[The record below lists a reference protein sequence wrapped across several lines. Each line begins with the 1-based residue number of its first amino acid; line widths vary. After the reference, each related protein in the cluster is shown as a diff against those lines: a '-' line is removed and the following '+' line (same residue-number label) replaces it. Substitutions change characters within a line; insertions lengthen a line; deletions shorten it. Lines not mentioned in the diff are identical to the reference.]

1 MGLGQDR
8 LVRIGAIATGVWLL
22 IVLVSSV
29 FGYEDGGRSLAQRLV
44 ALAGVLMPVALI
56 WLAVWI
62 ARALDELRA
71 EAAHLRAQLD
81 LTRAGA
87 DAGVPAM
94 PHSVALSQGAAAA
107 PSVRQAV
114 SAPVQAAA
122 RGGAGSPAAPR
133 PAPASV
139 KSPDSRQAS
148 LGLDTPPTPD
158 LDPYELVAALN
169 FPDGPDDRVAIAA
182 LRKALAHPELARLIR
197 AAQDV
202 VTLLAGQ
209 GVYMDDMRA
218 ETLHP
223 ALWRRFARGAR
234 GAEVIDLSLDAD
246 AASLQT
252 AAAMLRWD
260 EVFRDVAHHFL
271 RHFDRVMTRAAEEYD
286 DQALAALS
294 DTRSGRAFTLLA
306 QVTGMVGSPVVVEA
320 QGA

>member
-22 IVLVSSV
+22 VVLIASV

-62 ARALDELRA
+62 ARALDELRT
-71 EAAHLRAQLD
+71 EAAHLRAQLAMARSD
-81 LTRAGA
+81 DAAGL
-87 DAGVPAM
+87 PAAQR
-94 PHSVALSQGAAAA
+94 PLPAAA
-107 PSVRQAV
+107 PLPTAPATAA
-114 SAPVQAAA
+114 SAT
-122 RGGAGSPAAPR
+122 PAAPPAR
-133 PAPASV
+133 HAPAPTRAAPRAPAPA
-139 KSPDSRQAS
+139 DGRQAS
-148 LGLDTPPTPD
+148 LGLDAPAPPE
-158 LDPYELVAALN
+158 LEPYELVAALN

-182 LRKALAHPELARLIR
+182 LRKALADPELARLIR

-234 GAEVIDLSLDAD
+234 GTEVVDLSLDAD
-246 AASLQT
+246 EASLQT
-252 AAAMLRWD
+252 AAGMLRWD

-271 RHFDRVMTRAAEEYD
+271 RHFDRVMSRAAEDYD

-306 QVTGMVGSPVVVEA
+306 QVTGMVGSPVEVAA